1 VSVREEGGEIFF
13 VRKVVRGKGSKS
25 YGIQVARLAGIPP
38 AIIERARA
46 VMAEIERGELTGTA
60 AGAAMAATATATATA
75 ETAEAA
81 EGGAGGTGGGG
92 AAAAPAAPQP
102 ATSVGGDAGARNAER
117 AIRELRALDLERMTP
132 IEALNKLYELKRLLD
147 E

>member
-1 VSVREEGGEIFF
+1 MKCYNVSVREEGGEIFF

-25 YGIQVARLAGIPP
+25 YGIQVAKLAGIPP

-75 ETAEAA
+75 ESR
-81 EGGAGGTGGGG
+81 AGGTSGSG
-92 AAAAPAAPQP
+92 AAAAPQP
-102 ATSVGGDAGARNAER
+102 ATSGEGDAGVKNAET

>member
-1 VSVREEGGEIFF
+1 M
-13 VRKVVRGKGSKS
+13 RGKGSKS

-46 VMAEIERGELTGTA
+46 VMAEIERGELAGTA
-60 AGAAMAATATATATA
+60 A
-75 ETAEAA
+75 
-81 EGGAGGTGGGG
+81 G